1 VSPAIVIYLVI
12 LVAAFYF
19 LIVRPQRR
27 NAMIRRQLLNAVEV
41 GDEIV
46 TTGGVYG
53 TVVAIDDDTLEVEI
67 APDVVVKLARGA
79 VGARITPES
88 ADEEDEEDDE
98 YDEDDEEADDEYED
112 ADVDVDVDEVWE
124 GDLDEVDAGDEDGDH
139 KP

>member
-1 VSPAIVIYLVI
+1 LIYLVI

-27 NAMIRRQLLNAVEV
+27 NAMIRRQLLNAVQV

-53 TVVAIDDDTLEVEI
+53 TVVAIEDDTLDVEI
-67 APDVVVKLARGA
+67 AEGVVVKLARGA

-88 ADEEDEEDDE
+88 E
-98 YDEDDEEADDEYED
+98 YDEDEEYDDDEADD
-112 ADVDVDVDEVWE
+112 DVDDEWE
-124 GDLDEVDAGDEDGDH
+124 GDLDEVDEVDESDEDGDS
-139 KP
+139 KS

>member
-1 VSPAIVIYLVI
+1 LIYLVI

-53 TVVAIDDDTLEVEI
+53 TVASIDDDTLEVEI
-67 APDVVVKLARGA
+67 APGVIVKIARGA

-88 ADEEDEEDDE
+88 EYDEDESDDE
-98 YDEDDEEADDEYED
+98 YDEDADEDEEWDG
-112 ADVDVDVDEVWE
+112 DVDEV
-124 GDLDEVDAGDEDGDH
+124 DADDEDDDG
-139 KP
+139 KS

>member
-1 VSPAIVIYLVI
+1 LIYLVI

-27 NAMIRRQLLNAVEV
+27 NAMIRRQLLNAVQV

-53 TVVAIDDDTLEVEI
+53 TVVALEDDTLDVEI
-67 APDVVVKLARGA
+67 AEGVVVKLARGA

-88 ADEEDEEDDE
+88 E
-98 YDEDDEEADDEYED
+98 YDEDEEYDDDDEADDD
-112 ADVDVDVDEVWE
+112 ADDEEWE
-124 GDLDEVDAGDEDGDH
+124 GDLEEVDEHDEDGDT

>member
-1 VSPAIVIYLVI
+1 VPVIAIYLVI

-53 TVVAIDDDTLEVEI
+53 TVVAIEDDTLDVEI
-67 APDVVVKLARGA
+67 APGVVVKLARGA
-79 VGARITPES
+79 VGARITPEP
-88 ADEEDEEDDE
+88 EYEDGEDDE
-98 YDEDDEEADDEYED
+98 WEG
-112 ADVDVDVDEVWE
+112 DVDESS
-124 GDLDEVDAGDEDGDH
+124 EDGDAES
-139 KP
+139 

>member
-27 NAMIRRQLLNAVEV
+27 NAMVRRQLLNAVEV

-53 TVVAIDDDTLEVEI
+53 TVVAIEDDTLDVEI

-88 ADEEDEEDDE
+88 GPDD
-98 YDEDDEEADDEYED
+98 DDD
-112 ADVDVDVDEVWE
+112 
-124 GDLDEVDAGDEDGDH
+124 
-139 KP
+139 

>member
-1 VSPAIVIYLVI
+1 MSPAILIYLVI

-27 NAMIRRQLLNAVEV
+27 NAMIRRQLLNAVQV

-53 TVVAIDDDTLEVEI
+53 TVVALEDDTLDVEI
-67 APDVVVKLARGA
+67 AEGVVVKLARGA

-88 ADEEDEEDDE
+88 E
-98 YDEDDEEADDEYED
+98 YDEDEEYDDDED
-112 ADVDVDVDEVWE
+112 ADVDDEEWE
-124 GDLDEVDAGDEDGDH
+124 GDLEEVDEHDEDGDT